1 MRREF
6 GTNKSAA
13 TMMFFFVLITCVVQM
28 GKTTV
33 YRSWVKKTAKNLFQQ
48 VNIRK
53 KYIVQKYFLE
63 DTYKRK
69 LQYIYLPRD
78 LADHKSSTC

>member
-1 MRREF
+1 
-6 GTNKSAA
+6 
-13 TMMFFFVLITCVVQM
+13 M

-33 YRSWVKKTAKNLFQQ
+33 YRSWVKKTAKYLFQQ
-48 VNIRK
+48 VDVRK

-69 LQYIYLPRD
+69 LQHMYLPMY
-78 LADHKSSTC
+78 LANHAGQVPTSKELVLLSGNILKIKRLYLKFVL